1 MDIMKLVAGAVTPMM
16 AGKVASTMGLP
27 EAMVRKVMTV
37 AMPVVM
43 ATLMKRGSTA
53 GGMDAIGAALGG
65 MGKNPLDGLGR
76 ALSGDASQVS
86 DAAQN
91 GSDMLGSLL
100 GVGASGGLAKTLASY
115 AGVDEKAAGPLLG
128 LASTAA
134 LGSLKTAADQQG
146 LDTAG
151 VMRLLGTQRDQ
162 IDRAIPSDLGRMLST
177 SGLLPQ
183 AVDVANATRA
193 ATAPAPVATNSS
205 GWLNWVIGALALG
218 VLGWLASQFLGHKPA
233 PVVTEVP
240 AATKTVTTETTTA
253 PAETTTVPAATA
265 TVNPLLVDGVDIGEK
280 FQGIVNKLTGTLAGV
295 KDAASATASLP
306 ALTDADTALG
316 GLTSV
321 VGALTGDGK
330 SAFQTMLGAALPA
343 LKSTITGLVGDSAIG
358 PIVKPALDGILG
370 KLVKFG
376 G

>member
-1 MDIMKLVAGAVTPMM
+1 
-16 AGKVASTMGLP
+16 
-27 EAMVRKVMTV
+27 
-37 AMPVVM
+37 
-43 ATLMKRGSTA
+43 
-53 GGMDAIGAALGG
+53 
-65 MGKNPLDGLGR
+65 
-76 ALSGDASQVS
+76 
-86 DAAQN
+86 
-91 GSDMLGSLL
+91 
-100 GVGASGGLAKTLASY
+100 
-115 AGVDEKAAGPLLG
+115 
-128 LASTAA
+128 
-134 LGSLKTAADQQG
+134 
-146 LDTAG
+146 
-151 VMRLLGTQRDQ
+151 
-162 IDRAIPSDLGRMLST
+162 MLST

-316 GLTSV
+316 GLSSV